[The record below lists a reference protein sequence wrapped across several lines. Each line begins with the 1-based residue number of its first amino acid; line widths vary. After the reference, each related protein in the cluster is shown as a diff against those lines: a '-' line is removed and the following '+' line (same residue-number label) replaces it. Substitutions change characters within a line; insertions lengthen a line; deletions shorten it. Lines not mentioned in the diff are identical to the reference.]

1 MKKILIGMIGLFVFA
16 SIGCGTNTTA
26 FEFDASRN
34 MTVYTRD
41 TTSGTRDAF
50 FTGIDFPDAVANNSV
65 LVAGYIEVDGNGS
78 MITSIKNDI
87 YGIGYISLASLETSG
102 LKGLVFDGVAATE
115 ANVLN
120 GSYTLKRPFNYMTR
134 SNWNGMEKE
143 QQIVEA
149 FVAFMATIEG
159 IATIQNKAG
168 IIVADASTPSWDDIK
183 SLYPVCLEDNSDV
196 TIYFGGSTSVESV
209 AKALSQEFSQK
220 CGQFIA
226 EHNHTGSGDAYKRT
240 QGSEADGGNKLHI
253 GFASRDFKSSEDG
266 DQGTFGYICF
276 DAVVIVVNQTNTVI
290 DSISKSE
297 AKKIYSGDK
306 TIWSSLDVQG

>member
-1 MKKILIGMIGLFVFA
+1 MKKLLLGMMGLLVFTM
-16 SIGCGTNTTA
+16 IGCGGNTTA
-26 FEFDASRN
+26 FSFDASRN
-34 MTVYTRD
+34 ITVYTRD

-50 FTGIDFPDAVANNSV
+50 FTGIDFSDAITSNGV
-65 LVAGYIEVDGNGS
+65 LVANYVEVDGNGS
-78 MITSIKNDI
+78 MITSVKNDI

-120 GSYTLKRPFNYMTR
+120 GTYTLKRPFNYMTR
-134 SNWNGMEKE
+134 AHWSGMERE
-143 QQIVEA
+143 RQIVEA
-149 FVAFMATIEG
+149 FVAFMTTIEG

-168 IIVADASTPSWDDIK
+168 IISVEANTPSWDDIK

-220 CGQFIA
+220 CGNFIA

-253 GFASRDFKSSEDG
+253 GFASRDFKSSESG
-266 DQGTFGYICF
+266 DEGTSGFICF
-276 DAVVIVVNQTNTVI
+276 DAVVLVVNQANTAI
-290 DSISKSE
+290 DSITKSE
-297 AKKIYSGDK
+297 AKKVYSGDK
-306 TIWSSLDVQG
+306 TLWSSLNP